1 MSLFG
6 DDADR
11 PPGPVT
17 GIGVKAETLTPFAYH
32 SLMVQ
37 SGTATLP
44 ELIGDRAVA
53 FGLAATLG
61 MMAAR
66 VALPGRDYRRDLLAM
81 PYRTSVFITD
91 RPRLLPP
98 LTRRLNVDA
107 EAGLQ
112 EKIDSVTR
120 KGNLKSFFSTQEV
133 PQGQIF
139 RGAIFGL
146 DPFEA
151 TGQSELV
158 IRIGLHRAGMVRL
171 KPDSRVDTVCLNAAT
186 GALFDRE
193 LPVGR
198 YCLHSLQ
205 LTPPMGL
212 AEAGEEV
219 GQWR

>member
-1 MSLFG
+1 
-6 DDADR
+6 
-11 PPGPVT
+11 
-17 GIGVKAETLTPFAYH
+17 
-32 SLMVQ
+32 
-37 SGTATLP
+37 
-44 ELIGDRAVA
+44 
-53 FGLAATLG
+53 
-61 MMAAR
+61 

-81 PYRTSVFITD
+81 PYRTSVFVTD

-98 LTRRLNVDA
+98 LTRRLNVDG

-139 RGAIFGL
+139 RGAIFGF

-151 TGQSELV
+151 TGQPELV

-171 KPDSRVDTVCLNAAT
+171 KPDNRVDTVCLNAAT
-186 GALFDRE
+186 AALFDRE

-198 YCLHSLQ
+198 YCLYGLQ

-212 AEAGEEV
+212 AEAGMEV
-219 GQWR
+219 RQWR

>member
-1 MSLFG
+1 MNTDTMVS
-6 DDADR
+6 
-11 PPGPVT
+11 
-17 GIGVKAETLTPFAYH
+17 IGVTAETLTPFAYH

-66 VALPGRDYRRDLLAM
+66 VTLPERDYLRDLRAM
-81 PYRTSVFITD
+81 PYRTSVFVTD
-91 RPRLLPP
+91 EPRLLPP

-120 KGNLKSFFSTQEV
+120 RGNLKSFFSTQEV
-133 PQGQIF
+133 PQGQVF

-146 DPFEA
+146 DPFTA
-151 TGQSELV
+151 TGQQELV

-171 KPDSRVDTVCLNAAT
+171 KPATAVDTVCLNAAT
-186 GALFDRE
+186 AALFERE
-193 LPVGR
+193 LGVAR

-212 AEAGEEV
+212 AEAAEEV
-219 GQWR
+219 ARWQ